1 MDPGQR
7 KLPGPRIAKPGGLVD
22 TRGEGKTRTPIYA
35 SLQLMSDP
43 YERDTYTWAM
53 QQADA
58 LRRRS
63 ANEVDWDNVA
73 EEIESVGKSQS
84 SELRSRYAVL
94 LLHLL
99 KWLFQPERRSRSWDT
114 SIRVQRRAI
123 EDHLGDNPGLKS
135 RRDQLFG
142 RAFFEARLIAAGDLP
157 VEMYPETNPFTL
169 AEAMD
174 DGFWPEPPAAK

>member
-1 MDPGQR
+1 MTD
-7 KLPGPRIAKPGGLVD
+7 LYD
-22 TRGEGKTRTPIYA
+22 
-35 SLQLMSDP
+35 
-43 YERDTYTWAM
+43 RDAYTWAM

-63 ANEVDWDNVA
+63 ANEIDWDNVA

-123 EDHLGDNPGLKS
+123 EDHLGENPGLKS
-135 RRDQLFG
+135 RRDELFG
-142 RAFFEARLIAAGDLP
+142 RAYFEARLTAAGETDLP
-157 VEMYPETNPFTL
+157 VEMFPETNPFTL

-174 DGFWPEPPAAK
+174 ENFWPEPPVGK